1 LISSV
6 EHSGALALIESNR
19 AFLEKI
25 VAGYAE
31 GKRAGEAGLAH
42 LQYLINYWMSI
53 SLWQSWSEWGRIAAA
68 SAIQI
73 PVEGII
79 PTTNHL
85 ESFNAILK
93 RKYISQHLHSGH
105 RLRFDLLIFLL
116 VTQIL
121 PHVYSRR
128 RAMHEYSRWL
138 DTRFFKKA
146 GGRNISELQAT
157 LAASKEE
164 RARVLRSVCWWSPDA
179 TRDRQA

>member
-6 EHSGALALIESNR
+6 EHPGALALIETNR
-19 AFLEKI
+19 VFFKTI

-42 LQYLINYWMSI
+42 LQYLNDYWMSI
-53 SLWQSWSEWGRIAAA
+53 SMWQSWSEWGRITAA

-85 ESFNAILK
+85 ESFNAVLK

-116 VTQIL
+116 ITEIL

-128 RAMHEYSRWL
+128 RAMQEYSRWL
-138 DTRFFKKA
+138 NSRFFKEA
-146 GGRNISELQAT
+146 GNQNILELQET

-164 RARVLRSVCWWSPDA
+164 QARVLRSVCWWTPDA
-179 TRDRQA
+179 TRH